1 MKRCP
6 TVPEIN
12 YGFGATVQYKQF
24 DFNFT
29 LQGQANVSLMMSG
42 FHPFGTQSRRN
53 VLEWVANS
61 YWSKD
66 NQNPNALYPRL
77 TLHDNNNN
85 QQASSHWLRDASFL
99 KLRNLEIGYRFKI
112 ARIYANATNLL
123 TFAPFKLWDPEMGG
137 GRGMSYPLQRTFNL
151 GVQLTFK

>member
-1 MKRCP
+1 MGYP

-12 YGFGATVQYKQF
+12 YGLGATVKYKQF

-53 VLEWVANS
+53 VLQWVAKD
-61 YWSKD
+61 YWSRD

-85 QQASSHWLRDASFL
+85 QQGSSHWLRDASFL
-99 KLRNLEIGYRFKI
+99 KLRNLELGYQYKI
-112 ARIYANATNLL
+112 ARIYVNATNLL
-123 TFAPFKLWDPEMGG
+123 TFAPFKLWDPELGG

-151 GVQLTFK
+151 GIQLTFK